1 LKGADWRNEAAL
13 RLKRQ
18 AKACRSLGSPLYAL
32 LLTSMAEDVA
42 AAGPSWT
49 VVRRFEGEPEGSALP
64 LRLMAAVHR
73 LVLRGEAPGL
83 ASYYPSVG
91 GEPGPG
97 AWRALHD
104 ILATRRHELVNL
116 IDRPLQTNEV
126 GRSAPLL
133 VGLAAITASGGPR
146 VRLLELG
153 ASAGLNLNCDRY
165 WIEALGRSFGPRSSS
180 VHVAPDCSGALSKGP
195 DPEIVERRGCDLHP
209 VDVGSANE
217 REALMAATWPDQADR
232 LSRLRSAMS
241 LWSAERPVVDRA
253 DAASWI
259 EERLAEPTHADRTV
273 VFHSIVWQYL
283 TATDRGRITTALS
296 EFARTTEHRLHHLSM
311 DRGGELAMLRLEAL
325 GDEGPTPLARV
336 GYHGDPILATSRL
349 AA

>member
-1 LKGADWRNEAAL
+1 
-13 RLKRQ
+13 
-18 AKACRSLGSPLYAL
+18 
-32 LLTSMAEDVA
+32 
-42 AAGPSWT
+42 
-49 VVRRFEGEPEGSALP
+49 
-64 LRLMAAVHR
+64 
-73 LVLRGEAPGL
+73 
-83 ASYYPSVG
+83 
-91 GEPGPG
+91 
-97 AWRALHD
+97 
-104 ILATRRHELVNL
+104 
-116 IDRPLQTNEV
+116 
-126 GRSAPLL
+126 
-133 VGLAAITASGGPR
+133 
-146 VRLLELG
+146 
-153 ASAGLNLNCDRY
+153 
-165 WIEALGRSFGPRSSS
+165 
-180 VHVAPDCSGALSKGP
+180 
-195 DPEIVERRGCDLHP
+195 
-209 VDVGSANE
+209 
-217 REALMAATWPDQADR
+217 
-232 LSRLRSAMS
+232 MS